1 MNGVNEMQLIIA
13 EKPSVARAIA
23 DVLNAK
29 EQHEGYLQ
37 GNDCLVSWCVGHLVE
52 LAMPEAYDHKYEKW
66 RYEDLPIFPEKWQ
79 FNVSD
84 STRTQF
90 SILKKLMHDS
100 RVTEVVCATD
110 AGREGEL
117 IFRLAYMK
125 AECKLPIK
133 RLWISSMEASAI
145 RDGFA
150 NLKDGKEYDDL
161 YKAALCRAC
170 ADWLV
175 GMNATRLYSLLY
187 GQTLHVGRVMTP
199 TLAMIVD
206 REESIQTFRPE
217 QFFTVQL
224 DTGAGYIAQSER
236 FRDRASAEKLCAV
249 CDQTAAVIQQIDR
262 KSRSEQPPK
271 LYDLTSLQRDA
282 NKLLGFTAQQ
292 TLDYTQSLYEHQL
305 VTYPRTD
312 SNYLTHDMEDTL
324 PELVQNVAGCLP
336 FAGGLDL
343 PVLPK
348 QMINDKKVSDHHAII
363 PTGTM
368 VKKPAAL
375 SQLTTG
381 EKDILN
387 LICVRLLCA
396 AGNPC
401 LYDETTVTLNCAG
414 HLFTAKGKHI
424 QQMGWKA
431 VWYAFRGSLGGKVA
445 DNEKAEP
452 EMPGDLIEGT
462 QFSSVKA
469 SVHEGKTT
477 PPAHFTEGTVLT
489 AMENAGEADMRED
502 AERKGIGTPATRA
515 ATLEKLISTGLV
527 ERKGSGKTKNLVP
540 TEKGAALTAILPDQL
555 MSPQMTAD
563 WEQRLKRI
571 EQGQD
576 DAKTFIR
583 DIEEML
589 TALIENASRIPNAED
604 FFPSGKKKLGS
615 CPNCGA
621 PVTEQPKGFF
631 CENRVCRFALWKDN
645 AFLKAG
651 GKKLTA
657 DMVQE
662 ILQNGS
668 VRVNG
673 LKSQKGKT
681 YSAMI
686 LLEQDDNNKPRLRA
700 VFN

>member
-1 MNGVNEMQLIIA
+1 MQLIIA

-29 EQHEGYLQ
+29 EQHDGYLQ

-52 LAMPEAYDHKYEKW
+52 LAMPEAYDRKYEKW

-79 FNVSD
+79 FNVSAA
-84 STRTQF
+84 TRTQF
-90 SILKKLMHDS
+90 GILKRLMHDS

-125 AECKLPIK
+125 AECKLPVK
-133 RLWISSMEASAI
+133 RLWISSMEAGAI
-145 RDGFA
+145 RDGFDH
-150 NLKDGKEYDDL
+150 LKDGKEYDDL
-161 YKAALCRAC
+161 YRAALCRAC

-206 REESIQTFRPE
+206 REESIQSFHPE

-224 DTGAGYIAQSER
+224 DTGIGCTAQSER
-236 FRDRASAEKLCAV
+236 FKERNAAEKLCAV
-249 CDQTAAVIQQIDR
+249 CDRTAAVIQQIER

-312 SNYLTHDMEDTL
+312 SNYLTHDMEDSI
-324 PELVQNVAGCLP
+324 PGLVQEVAEFLP
-336 FAGGLDL
+336 FANGLDI
-343 PVLPK
+343 PVRQE

-363 PTGTM
+363 PTETM
-368 VKKPAAL
+368 IRKPAAL
-375 SQLTTG
+375 GDLTTG

-396 AGNPC
+396 AGKPF

-414 HLFTAKGKHI
+414 HLFTAKGRHI
-424 QQMGWKA
+424 HQMGWKA
-431 VWYAFRGSLGGKVA
+431 VWYSFRGSLGGKVA
-445 DNEKAEP
+445 DNEKDEP
-452 EMPGDLIEGT
+452 EIPADLTEGA
-462 QFSSVKA
+462 QIPSVIA

-489 AMENAGEADMRED
+489 AMENAGVESMPED

-540 TEKGAALTAILPDQL
+540 TAKGAALTAILPDQL

-563 WEQRLKRI
+563 WEQRLKLI
-571 EQGQD
+571 EHGQE
-576 DAKTFIR
+576 DAESFVR
-583 DIEEML
+583 DIESML
-589 TALIENASRIPNAED
+589 SVLIDNAHRIPDVDE
-604 FFPSGKKKLGS
+604 FFPSDKKKLGT

-621 PVTEQPKGFF
+621 PVTEQSKGFF

-673 LKSQKGKT
+673 LKSRNGKT